1 METITILQPLNAE
14 LTEALQSRLP
24 EGFRLRVAQTADVAH
39 LHECVADSQYV
50 VTWDLGFDA
59 ALFAA
64 APHVKLVHKWGVGV
78 DNIDLDA
85 ARARGVTVARTT
97 GSNARPVAE
106 FTVGAILALSRRLIE
121 AHTTTQQGQWLK
133 NQIWR
138 GSSML
143 GGKIVGIVGF
153 GPIGR
158 NVARCLT
165 GFGCTLLY
173 TKRNRLLLME
183 ENALGVTY
191 AHLPELLRVSDI
203 VCLHVPLTP
212 ETKGLI
218 DAAALSSM
226 KRTSMLINVARG
238 GVVNE
243 ADLIEA
249 LRTGT
254 IAAAAVDV
262 FEHEPPPPDHPLL
275 HMHNVLVT
283 PHTAASTFD
292 NTGNGINHLMR
303 NIASFAAGHGIPE
316 QDLVVS
322 GTR

>member
-14 LTEALQSRLP
+14 LTQALQSRLP
-24 EGFRLRVAQTADVAH
+24 EGFQLRVVQSSDVAH
-39 LHECVADSQYV
+39 LHESVADTKYV

-78 DNIDLDA
+78 DNIDLDV

-106 FTVGAILALSRRLIE
+106 FTVGAILALSRKLIE

-153 GPIGR
+153 GPIGQH
-158 NVARCLT
+158 VARCLS

-173 TKRNRLLLME
+173 NKRNRLRLAE
-183 ENALGVTY
+183 ENELGVTFS
-191 AHLPELLRVSDI
+191 HLPELLRVADI

-212 ETKGLI
+212 ETKGI
-218 DAAALSSM
+218 INAASLASM
-226 KRTSMLINVARG
+226 KPTAILINVARG
-238 GVVNE
+238 GVVVE
-243 ADLIEA
+243 ADLVEA
-249 LRTGT
+249 LRNGT

-262 FEHEPPPPDHPLL
+262 FDQEPPPADHPLL
-275 HMHNVLVT
+275 HMDNVMVT
-283 PHTAASTFD
+283 PHTAAATFD

-303 NIASFAAGHGIPE
+303 NIASFVAGQGIPE
-316 QDLVVS
+316 RDLV
-322 GTR
+322 